1 MVAKV
6 QNLENPMKV
15 QTWFLFVTHI
25 VFLDVMEND
34 PIAFGDRKVK
44 ICILLKSWCHRLV
57 IPAFVR

>member
-44 ICILLKSWCHRLV
+44 I
-57 IPAFVR
+57 